1 MIVLV
6 GFMGAGKTTVGH
18 LLSARLG
25 VPFVDSD
32 LVIEQRS
39 GRPVRQ
45 IFAEDGEPAFRA
57 LEHEVIAGLLDG
69 PDAVLAVGGG
79 AAEHPGTRALL
90 ARGDDPPRPPRE
102 GIARGD
108 DPADLA
114 APGGGP
120 RPPREGIARGDDP
133 ADLAAP
139 GGGPRPPRTLATAQV
154 VYLEVGYDQAMAR
167 VGGDPGRPLLARPD
181 LAATYQRRL
190 PLYARIATL
199 TVATDGRRPETITAD
214 ILARL
219 APEPAA
225 GGRAPYSRPRP

>member
-57 LEHEVIAGLLDG
+57 LEHEVIVGLLDG
-69 PDAVLAVGGG
+69 PDVVLAVGGG

-114 APGGGP
+114 AG
-120 RPPREGIARGDDP
+120 
-133 ADLAAP
+133 

-190 PLYARIATL
+190 PLYAGIATL

-219 APEPAA
+219 ATEPAA
-225 GGRAPYSRPRP
+225 SGRAPYSRPRP

>member
-1 MIVLV
+1 VIVLV

-18 LLSARLG
+18 LLAARLG
-25 VPFVDSD
+25 VPFADSD

-57 LEHEVIAGLLDG
+57 LEHEVIADLLDG
-69 PDAVLAVGGG
+69 PDLVLAVGGG

-108 DPADLA
+108 DP
-114 APGGGP
+114 
-120 RPPREGIARGDDP
+120 
-133 ADLAAP
+133 
-139 GGGPRPPRTLATAQV
+139 PRPPRTLAAAQV

-167 VGGDPGRPLLARPD
+167 VGGDPDRPLLARPD

-190 PLYARIATL
+190 PLYAGIATL
-199 TVATDGRRPETITAD
+199 TVATDGRCPETIAAD